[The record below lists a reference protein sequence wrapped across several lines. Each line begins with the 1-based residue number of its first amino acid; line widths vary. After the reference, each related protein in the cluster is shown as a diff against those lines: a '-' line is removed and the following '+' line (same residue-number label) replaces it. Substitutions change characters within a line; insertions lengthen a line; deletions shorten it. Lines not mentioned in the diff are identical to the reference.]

1 MTNKDNVQPNVQR
14 IEERQ
19 NRFRC
24 HVAVA
29 LLLIQEGQVL
39 LMKRANTGFGDG
51 LYGLPGGSLDGNEPI
66 KSALIREAKEELDI
80 IIEPD
85 ALELASCLHVAPH
98 FRTPNEV
105 FLFGFTAKNFTGTL
119 QNKEPHKCDEIRF
132 FPLIQLPDNIL
143 EGSKKLIEN
152 MQLQVNFSEL
162 HW

>member
-1 MTNKDNVQPNVQR
+1 MTQEKKV
-14 IEERQ
+14 EERKD
-19 NRFRC
+19 RFRC
-24 HVAVA
+24 YVAAA
-29 LLLIQEGQVL
+29 LLLVQEGQIL

-66 KSALIREAKEELDI
+66 KSALAREAQEELGI
-80 IIEPD
+80 HIEID

-105 FLFGFTAKNFTGTL
+105 LLFGFTVKKFTGVL

-132 FPLIQLPDNIL
+132 FPLTQLPDTIL
-143 EGSKKLIEN
+143 EGSRKLIEN
-152 MQLQVNFSEL
+152 MQSHTNFSEL